1 MQVDDDDFETP
12 LPNKREHRPAYFM
25 KSPFVNEF
33 GSSGVVKEKNDISIL
48 KNIHP
53 FSKDIGEAL
62 EFESLSAFDGW
73 IEAGL
78 KKKNKYVLI
87 FCLLVYLVIY
97 K

>member
-1 MQVDDDDFETP
+1 MI
-12 LPNKREHRPAYFM
+12 
-25 KSPFVNEF
+25 KSHFINEF
-33 GSSGVVKEKNDISIL
+33 GSSGVKTGLKDLTIL

-53 FSKDIGEAL
+53 FSKDIGEDL
-62 EFESLSAFDGW
+62 NYESLSAFDVW

-87 FCLLVYLVIY
+87 FCLFIYLVIY